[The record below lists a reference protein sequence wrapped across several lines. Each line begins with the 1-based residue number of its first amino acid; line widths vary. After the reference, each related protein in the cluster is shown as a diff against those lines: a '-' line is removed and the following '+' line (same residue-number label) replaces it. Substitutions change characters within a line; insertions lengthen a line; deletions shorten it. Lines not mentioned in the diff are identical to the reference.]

1 MPHAVRSIQVL
12 VAGADVRALADL
24 TLIRAAGGHQAVAA
38 LAAET
43 LPDVALVAD
52 DPALIEAIRAGS
64 PSTNVVVLASTVD
77 RAHILQA
84 IDAGAGGYLLADDD
98 PTLLPD
104 AVRAAARGES
114 PLAPRAARAL
124 ISGRPLARRDGR
136 LPAVEKR
143 VLGLLARGWPDEE
156 IAERLELS
164 IAEVRRAIDAVA
176 DALGVADRTQAAL
189 WAQRH
194 GYDGGDGDPAHRQG
208 PFTETP
214 GGDGLGRMRVSARPT
229 GKRSNERRHDAEGF
243 EERPCTARAERGGTD
258 AGIRGVR

>member
-1 MPHAVRSIQVL
+1 MPHAVRSIRVL
-12 VAGADVRALADL
+12 VAGADVEALAGL

-77 RAHILQA
+77 RTRILQA

-98 PTLLPD
+98 PALLPD

-124 ISGRPLARRDGR
+124 ISGRPLARRDAR

-143 VLGLLARGWPDEE
+143 VLGLLARGCPDEE
-156 IAERLELS
+156 IAEQLELS
-164 IAEVRRAIDAVA
+164 IAEVRRAIDVVA
-176 DALGVADRTQAAL
+176 GALGVADRTQAAL

-208 PFTETP
+208 PWGAD
-214 GGDGLGRMRVSARPT
+214 GGDTTGRIRVS
-229 GKRSNERRHDAEGF
+229 
-243 EERPCTARAERGGTD
+243 
-258 AGIRGVR
+258 